1 MDKDA
6 IEIGHITAASG
17 DPVAADPAADPTAD
31 PAPSA
36 TAAPRTTAGTT
47 AGTGRPPRI
56 ADTPNRRR
64 RAGADPRPV
73 LAIDIGG
80 TKLAA
85 ALVDADGTVLRR
97 EEVRTPAVR
106 AGGDGAVAD
115 ALIALARRVGGARP
129 PWAVG
134 LASAGPLDMTAGT
147 VSPVNIPSWRAF
159 PLRETVAR
167 VFTGARTVLVGDA
180 VAAAVAE
187 HWRGAGRGART
198 MLGVAVS
205 TGVGGGLILDGRVY
219 AGPTGNAGHFGHI
232 PTDLDP
238 AACGC
243 GMSGCVE
250 ALASGPA
257 MVRWATTLGWHC
269 DAPEADA
276 RMLTRD
282 ARDGNPVAL
291 AAFDRAANALAC
303 GIVGAAAL
311 LDLDLV
317 VIGGGV
323 AAAGALLLDPLR
335 RHLRHRAGL
344 DFVRRV
350 RALPGTLGRDAGLIG
365 AARCAQLAGAGA
377 RR

>member
-1 MDKDA
+1 MDNEA
-6 IEIGHITAASG
+6 IEIGHPSAAAG
-17 DPVAADPAADPTAD
+17 DPAAADPAAA
-31 PAPSA
+31 AAAAA
-36 TAAPRTTAGTT
+36 TAAGRGG
-47 AGTGRPPRI
+47 GTGRAPRI

-64 RAGADPRPV
+64 VPADPGPV
-73 LAIDIGG
+73 LAIDLGG
-80 TKLAA
+80 TRLAA
-85 ALVDADGTVLRR
+85 ALVDAEGTLLRK
-97 EEVRTPAVR
+97 EEVRTPSVR
-106 AGGDGAVAD
+106 AGETGAVAD
-115 ALIALARRVGGARP
+115 TLIGLARQVAGSRP
-129 PWAVG
+129 PWAVA
-134 LASAGPLDMTAGT
+134 LASAGPLDLTAGT
-147 VSPVNIPSWRAF
+147 GSPVNIPSLRGF

-167 VFTGARTVLVGDA
+167 VFTGARTVVVGDA
-180 VAAAVAE
+180 VAVAVGE
-187 HWRGAGRGART
+187 YWRGAGRGART
-198 MLGVAVS
+198 MLGVVVS
-205 TGVGGGLILDGRVY
+205 SGVGGGLILDGRVY

-250 ALASGPA
+250 ALASGPS

-282 ARDGNPVAL
+282 ARAGNPVAL

-317 VIGGGV
+317 VVGGGV

-335 RHLRHRAGL
+335 RHLRRRAGL
-344 DFVRRV
+344 EFVRRV

-365 AARCAQLAGAGA
+365 AARCAQLAGSAA